1 MEKVMQKL
9 DIKKSDGDIDGFY
22 VPALNQAYVS
32 VTDLKNF
39 VKEVLMTNA
48 QGDKTKIMCA
58 RDFNEFL
65 DFIESWII
73 THHQE

>member
-1 MEKVMQKL
+1 MQKTP
-9 DIKKSDGDIDGFY
+9 IKRSTGDIDGFY
-22 VPALNQAYVS
+22 IPSLNEAYVS

-48 QGDKTKIMCA
+48 QGDATKIMCA
-58 RDFNEFL
+58 RDFNNFL
-65 DFIESWII
+65 DFIEDWIL